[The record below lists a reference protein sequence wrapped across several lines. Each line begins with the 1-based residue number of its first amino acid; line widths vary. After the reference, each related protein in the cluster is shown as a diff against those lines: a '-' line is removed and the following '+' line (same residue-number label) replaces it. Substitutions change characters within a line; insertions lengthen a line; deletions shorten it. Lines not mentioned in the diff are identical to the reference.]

1 MSFYRG
7 VENNDTVQ
15 FKAVYTFTVTA
26 NTNDWTVGHVYLL
39 YFMISLDQFGGN
51 ITPAVCLGGF

>member
-1 MSFYRG
+1 MSFYGG

-39 YFMISLDQFGGN
+39 YFMISLD
-51 ITPAVCLGGF
+51 